1 MIPNEICVTS
11 ITPKVEARGAAL
23 ENQSLEINVKKIIV
37 NTNQLHLWKKFKF
50 YIYYKR

>member
-23 ENQSLEINVKKIIV
+23 ENQSLEINIKKIIV
-37 NTNQLHLWKKFKF
+37 NTIALILCE
-50 YIYYKR
+50 